1 MSTFPFVN
9 QFLPPV
15 INELDGLAR
24 GAKETQQPQRQ
35 GASSPEEQ
43 AEHARL
49 VQSQAQAAITFLE
62 DEFESKNPN
71 LRALTARGSVL
82 ETIAF
87 RSEEAA
93 DNAVSRLKQAFC
105 FREIHLRYSRGLV

>member
-1 MSTFPFVN
+1 MFD
-9 QFLPPV
+9 QPV

-24 GAKETQQPQRQ
+24 GVKEGHQQQLQQ

-62 DEFESKNPN
+62 DEFEAKNPN
-71 LRALTARGSVL
+71 LRALTSRGSVL

-87 RSEEAA
+87 RSEESA
-93 DNAVSRLKQAFC
+93 DNAVS
-105 FREIHLRYSRGLV
+105 